1 MEGKATLSLFEKK
14 DYNNIINKH
23 QPEPCLTDYIEVKE
37 KTLVPII
44 ETDKKSSGI
53 M

>member
-14 DYNNIINKH
+14 DYNTIINKH

-37 KTLVPII
+37 KTKVVV
-44 ETDKKSSGI
+44 
-53 M
+53 